1 MFVSQLILERVTS
14 DDLHSISK
22 ASNAVLFMVFLYEAV
37 KLHCLSQRI
46 YLETHCQA
54 RFFFSESQTL
64 YGVNKENLAILKQN
78 LLASQDMYIQN
89 VINDHIARNH
99 NFHWDFYLSK
109 K

>member
-1 MFVSQLILERVTS
+1 MFVSQLILERVTF

-22 ASNAVLFMVFLYEAV
+22 ASNAVLFMVCLYEAV

-46 YLETHCQA
+46 YLETLA
-54 RFFFSESQTL
+54 RPDIFFSESQTL
-64 YGVNKENLAILKQN
+64 YGVNKENLAIFKQN

-89 VINDHIARNH
+89 VINDHISRNH
-99 NFHWDFYLSK
+99 NFHLDFYLSK